1 MSAKKAKAWKLK
13 AIVILIVL
21 AVIIYNLLGAY
32 QAMVRTVRSV
42 AQSRMEDVANT
53 AIHLAI
59 QKASEH
65 TDYGK
70 LVVVTRGEDGSID
83 SVALNAREANRLKS
97 EIALGVL
104 EYLDKEE
111 NYTISVPLGNFA
123 GSEFLSGM
131 GPDIDFKI
139 IPANIAHID
148 FESSFKPAG
157 INQVLHTLSVRVD
170 VDISALLPGFE
181 EISNLSSSAV
191 VAETV
196 IMGDVPETYLN
207 IQK

>member
-104 EYLDKEE
+104 DYLDKEE